1 MNTNIGKLDKVIR
14 LSIALIIGLL
24 YLMNIITGTVAIV
37 LGVIGTSMLI
47 TSLIGFCPLYGPLG
61 INTCKKQK
69 A

>member
-24 YLMNIITGTVAIV
+24 YLLNIITGTVAIV
-37 LGVIGTSMLI
+37 LGVIGASMLI
-47 TSLIGFCPLYGPLG
+47 TSLVGICPLYSPLG